1 VGDVVRIYDTT
12 LRDGCQGSGI
22 SLSLRDKLDIARRL
36 DDLQVDW
43 VECGWPGSNPKDE
56 QLFRA
61 LREEPLRYA
70 RAGAFGSTR
79 RAGIGAS
86 EDANLRALVEAGTPT
101 VAIVAKAWDFHVDAV
116 LRTTLGE
123 NLAMVR
129 DSVAF
134 LKAHGL
140 EVVFDAEHF
149 FDGYAANADY
159 ARRVLD
165 SAREAG
171 ADWLVLCDT
180 NGGSLPGH
188 VAATTA
194 AIVGDAGDRVGV
206 HAHNDGEVAVANT
219 LAAVDA
225 GARHVQGTINGY
237 GERTGNANLS
247 SIVPNLVLKTG
258 FECRARVDGL
268 TALSRFVDDVAN
280 VAPNPRAAY
289 VGARAFAHKGGLHA
303 HAISVDP
310 RTYEHVDPAVVGNA
324 RRTIVSELAGRTSVT
339 LRARE
344 LGIELDDDRVAA
356 GVATKLKEMESRGFS
371 YEDADASFELLVR
384 RADRHYHRPLNPVG
398 YAVESRKDADDLA
411 STSSASVEVLVDDE
425 VFRAAAVGAGPVEA
439 MERALRRALAPVH
452 PELDDMILTNFRAEI
467 VGGRAKARAPIRVQI
482 TGSWGDG
489 RSWTTVGSSTNIL
502 HAAWI
507 ALGDSLEYALATREV
522 AA

>member
-1 VGDVVRIYDTT
+1 VGDVVKIYDTT

-43 VECGWPGSNPKDE
+43 VECGWPGSNPKDH

-61 LREEPLRYA
+61 LREEPLRQA
-70 RAGAFGSTR
+70 RATAFGSTR
-79 RAGIGAS
+79 RADVAAAD
-86 EDANLRALVEAGTPT
+86 DANLRALVEAGTPT

-134 LKAHGL
+134 LKAQGL

-149 FDGYAANADY
+149 FDGWTANTDY
-159 ARRVLD
+159 ARRVLE
-165 SAREAG
+165 SASDAG

-180 NGGSLPGH
+180 NGGSLPDN

-194 AIVGDAGDRVGV
+194 AVVAEHGHRIGV
-206 HAHNDGEVAVANT
+206 HAHNDGEVAVANS
-219 LAAVDA
+219 LAAVHA

-247 SIVPNLVLKTG
+247 SIVPNLVFKTE
-258 FECRARVDGL
+258 FDCAARVDEL
-268 TALSRFVDDVAN
+268 TALSRFVDDVAS
-280 VAPNPRAAY
+280 VLPNPRAAY
-289 VGARAFAHKGGLHA
+289 VGTRAFAHKGGLHA

-310 RTYEHVDPAVVGNA
+310 RTYEHVDPAAVGNA
-324 RRTIVSELAGRTSVT
+324 RRTIVSELAGRASVT

-344 LGIELDDDRVAA
+344 LGIQLDDERIAA
-356 GVATKLKEMESRGFS
+356 EVATRLKEMESRGFR

-384 RADRHYHRPLNPVG
+384 RADRHYHRPLMPVA
-398 YAVESRKDADDLA
+398 YAVESRKHADELA
-411 STSSASVEVLVDDE
+411 SASSASVEVMVDE
-425 VFRAAAVGAGPVEA
+425 EIFRATAVGAGPIEA
-439 MERALRRALAPVH
+439 LERALRRALAPVH

-467 VGGRAKARAPIRVQI
+467 VGGRTKARAPIRVQI
-482 TGSWGDG
+482 TGSWSDG
-489 RSWTTVGSSTNIL
+489 RSWTTVGSSTDIL

-507 ALGDSLEYALATREV
+507 ALGDSLEYALAMREV